1 MVKTISARTVGEFL
15 RWRKLL
21 TYDPAALEQA
31 PRPQTLGGVAVPENL
46 NGLTLGQLAE
56 LWSIRTEDDLLRR
69 APAVVL
75 GLSEAQIMKSDTAAM
90 VGFLNF
96 IGRESARI
104 QRLWE
109 ECQVPPTPEQLEAGL
124 LGLNF
129 GPFGLIDS
137 WARRM
142 GFTSHDEAAKT
153 KWLVVW
159 QCMKNDAQVAAFER
173 RYQKII
179 NRKSSKR

>member
-15 RWRKLL
+15 RWRKYL
-21 TYDPAALEQA
+21 TYDKAALEQV
-31 PRPQTLGGVAVPENL
+31 PRPAKLGGAAVPEDL

-56 LWSIRTEDDLLRR
+56 LWSIRTEDDLLHR
-69 APAVVL
+69 APAIVL
-75 GLSEAQIMKSDTAAM
+75 GLSDAQILKSDTTAM

-104 QRLWE
+104 QAMWE
-109 ECQVPPTPEQLEAGL
+109 QCQVTPTAEQLEAGL
-124 LGLNF
+124 SSLNF

-142 GFTSHDEAAKT
+142 RFTSHDEAAKT

-159 QCMKNDAQVAAFER
+159 QCMKNDAQVALFER
-173 RYQKII
+173 RYQQVIS
-179 NRKSSKR
+179 RKNQKR